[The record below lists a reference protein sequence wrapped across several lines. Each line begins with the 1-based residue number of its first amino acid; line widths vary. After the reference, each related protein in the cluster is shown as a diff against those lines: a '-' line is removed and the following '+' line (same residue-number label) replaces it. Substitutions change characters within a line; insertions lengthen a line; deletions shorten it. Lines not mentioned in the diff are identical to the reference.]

1 MSHHYKKKKKGY
13 VTLVIFSRAFLGLKN
28 VGPKIFEV
36 TAVDCYMA
44 VSLGEAA
51 MLITVVVIYPR
62 EPNCSKCHKI
72 TFRSVAHL
80 EVATMMT
87 PIDVHILPEN

>member
-1 MSHHYKKKKKGY
+1 
-13 VTLVIFSRAFLGLKN
+13 
-28 VGPKIFEV
+28 
-36 TAVDCYMA
+36 MA

-72 TFRSVAHL
+72 TFRSVAHW